1 MLLRIANIYLLVLV
15 GWLLSKEIKKL
26 VLVVLSAESR
36 IVRERWE
43 FEVVLLEPEGLSE
56 DGSVYVFPLSHSS
69 HY

>member
-1 MLLRIANIYLLVLV
+1 MLSLRHESDDDLVLRI

-43 FEVVLLEPEGLSE
+43 FEVVLLEPEGAAE
-56 DGSVYVFPLSHSS
+56 DGSVCVSPTHP
-69 HY
+69 